1 MKPLP
6 ILEPAPVPEPFATD
20 VARVEIVGP
29 CVRAILG
36 ARQVSFLDGSQEIII
51 SARVVM
57 TPECAVHL
65 ARALLAAVAVQTK
78 AEPDAAGAACRVVN

>member
-6 ILEPAPVPEPFATD
+6 CVEPAVLPEPFATD
-20 VARVEIVGP
+20 VARVELIGP

-51 SARVVM
+51 NARLVL
-57 TPECAVHL
+57 TRDCAVQL
-65 ARALLAAVAVQTK
+65 ARELLAAVEHGT
-78 AEPDAAGAACRVVN
+78 EPATTFELAGFRSTN